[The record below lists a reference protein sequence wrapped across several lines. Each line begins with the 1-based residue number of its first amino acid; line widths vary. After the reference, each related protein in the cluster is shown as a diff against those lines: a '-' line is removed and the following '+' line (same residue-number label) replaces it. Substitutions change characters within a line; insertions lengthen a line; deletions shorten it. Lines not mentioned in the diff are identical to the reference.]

1 MCGVQLLTDEASE
14 QLSGGVSSMAG
25 GLLGVSVVLLLA
37 VVAYSPVG
45 FVLSDTSVAAA
56 VWERLWTDQTPA
68 YLVSSVLAMSLLY
81 VELSLSESTETKTDE
96 YNESSKFGKSD
107 EQKQTEGLRDK
118 LSDTFNL
125 MIGVNGVAVVVLSG
139 VVAAVFVSKTVGA
152 PLAVAAAF
160 VYPVVDFRV
169 AQKTERVP
177 TPITVG
183 AALSAP
189 LAVVPTVC
197 TLPFH
202 IGTTGSKRFASVVD
216 SATDGILSL
225 ATRVTD
231 AVPGSFQL
239 PTRLSPRR

>member
-1 MCGVQLLTDEASE
+1 VQLLTDEASE
-14 QLSGGVSSMAG
+14 QLSRGVSSMAG

-81 VELSLSESTETKTDE
+81 VESGLLESTGTKTDE
-96 YNESSKFGKSD
+96 SD

-118 LSDTFNL
+118 LFDTFKL
-125 MIGVNGVAVVVLSG
+125 IIGVNGVIVVVLSG
-139 VVAAVFVSKTVGA
+139 VVAGLLVSETVGA
-152 PLAVAAAF
+152 PLSVAAAF
-160 VYPVVDFRV
+160 VYPVLDFRV

-189 LAVVPTVC
+189 LAVVPTLC

-216 SATDGILSL
+216 SATDGVLFL

-239 PTRLSPRR
+239 PTRLSPRRWT

>member
-14 QLSGGVSSMAG
+14 QLSRGVSSMAG

-45 FVLSDTSVAAA
+45 FVLSDTSVAVA
-56 VWERLWTDQTPA
+56 VWEWSWTDQTPA

-81 VELSLSESTETKTDE
+81 VESGLLESTGTKTDE
-96 YNESSKFGKSD
+96 SDQSDQSD
-107 EQKQTEGLRDK
+107 EEKQTEGLRNK
-118 LSDTFNL
+118 LFDTFNL
-125 MIGVNGVAVVVLSG
+125 MIGVNGVTVVVLSG
-139 VVAAVFVSKTVGA
+139 VAAGLLVSKTVGA

-160 VYPVVDFRV
+160 VYPVVDLRV

-197 TLPFH
+197 ALPFH
-202 IGTTGSKRFASVVD
+202 IGATSSKRFASVVD
-216 SATDGILSL
+216 SATDGVLFL

-239 PTRLSPRR
+239 PTRLSPRRWT